1 MHTLVEIF
9 SDKPIENVVSCL
21 AMKPK
26 KVIYIGFDMPM
37 HQRNDIERFFKA
49 HNLHPVVE
57 YVTVNGADLEN
68 VICSINKIID
78 TNKDCAIELGGG
90 NELISAAVG
99 AVSVS
104 KNVPVFRYNIAD
116 NSVIDIYRFNTD
128 TAVHDTDMNIDEFI
142 QLYGGAVNDS
152 KAFRQWNMD
161 SEFEKDIMGLWRIYA
176 KNCTLWNRQ
185 MTIIALLDELDS
197 DSRPDWVY
205 VEQSRLKAHNRK
217 AELDR
222 RIMSQLCDSG
232 YISGFIADKNKIMY
246 RYKNPQ
252 IRAVLTKT
260 GNLLELYTYI
270 AVRNL
275 EISGKKFFNDAEI
288 GLCLDWDGIIHYG
301 AESVMDTVNEVD
313 VVAMHA
319 NVPVFISC
327 KSGEVKK
334 EALYELHTIADKF
347 GGSHARKILVT
358 TDSRSS
364 ETKLYLK
371 QRAADMGIT
380 IIENIHNKSPERF
393 SKELIF
399 ATTVK

>member
-1 MHTLVEIF
+1 MHTLIEIF
-9 SDKPIENVVSCL
+9 SDKPIENVLSGL
-21 AMKPK
+21 ALRPEKI
-26 KVIYIGFDMPM
+26 IYIGFNIPSE
-37 HQRNDIERFFKA
+37 QRNAIERCFKE
-49 HNLHPVVE
+49 HDLRPKLE
-57 YVTVNGADLEN
+57 YITVNAFDLEST
-68 VICSINKIID
+68 VRCINKIID
-78 TNKDCAIELGGG
+78 TNRDCAIELGGG

-99 AVSVS
+99 AVAVS
-104 KNVPVFRYNIAD
+104 KNIPLFRYNISD
-116 NSVIDIYRFNTD
+116 NSVIDIYRFNAD
-128 TAVHDTDMNIDEFI
+128 TAVHDTDMNINEFI
-142 QLYGGAVNDS
+142 QLYGGAVNNS
-152 KAFRQWNMD
+152 KAFRQWTID

-185 MTIIALLDELDS
+185 MAIIALLDELDS

-205 VEQSRLKAHNRK
+205 VEQGKLKAHNRK

-222 RIMSQLCDSG
+222 RIMSQLCDGG
-232 YISGFIADKNKIMY
+232 YISGFSADKNKIMY

-270 AVRNL
+270 AARNL

-347 GGSHARKILVT
+347 GGPHARKILVT

-399 ATTVK
+399 ATTK